1 MRIIIAGCGKI
12 GTTIIDS
19 LVKEGHDVV
28 AIDDNNDIV
37 TEISN
42 IFDIMC
48 VCGSGADHETLSE
61 AGVEKAEMFVAV
73 TGSDELNMLS
83 CFIAKKMGAK
93 QTVARIRNPEYNGG
107 ALEFLRHELGLS
119 SAINP
124 EKLCAQ
130 ELYNI
135 LRLPAAAKIETFSN
149 HRFEMIELNLKPD
162 SKLDGLSLIDMRK
175 KYQGQYLVSV
185 VQRGDEVFIPDGNF
199 VLCGGDKIGVMA
211 TAQEAQKL
219 FKMLGILQKQARSV
233 VILGASKTA
242 FYLAKR
248 LLAGGHNVK
257 IIERDRKR
265 CEEVSNALPGAVV
278 ICGDGAQQELLL
290 EEGITQC
297 DAFVSLT
304 GMDEQNILI
313 SIFAS
318 SQDVPKVIPKVSR
331 NELMFMAKKL
341 GLECTVSPRQIIS
354 DVIST
359 YARALRNSLG
369 SNVETLYKLMDGQ
382 AEALEFKVQSDFKYV
397 KIPLKD
403 MSLKNNVLVAGILR
417 GKKVIIPSGNDV
429 IEAGDRVVVMTSGYI
444 LHDLSDIIEA

>member
-1 MRIIIAGCGKI
+1 MRIIISGCGKI

-19 LVKEGHDVV
+19 LVSEGHDVV
-28 AIDDNNDIV
+28 AIDDNNDVV

-61 AGVEKAEMFVAV
+61 AGVEKAEMFVSV

-130 ELYNI
+130 EIYNI

-149 HRFEMIELNLKPD
+149 HRFEMIEMKLK
-162 SKLDGLSLIDMRK
+162 SESILDGLSLIDMRK
-175 KYQGQYLVSV
+175 KYHGQYLVSV
-185 VQRGDEVFIPDGNF
+185 VQRGEEVFIPDGNF
-199 VLCGGDKIGVMA
+199 VLHSGDKIGIMA

-219 FKMLGILQKQARSV
+219 FKLLGVLQKQARSV
-233 VILGASKTA
+233 IILGASKTT

-265 CEEVSNALPGAVV
+265 CEEVSNVLPGAVV

-290 EEGITQC
+290 EEGITQS
-297 DAFVSLT
+297 DAFVALSGL
-304 GMDEQNILI
+304 DEQNILV

-318 SQDVPKVIPKVSR
+318 SQNVPKVIPKVSR
-331 NELMFMAKKL
+331 PELMSMAKKL
-341 GLECTVSPRQIIS
+341 GLECSVSPREIIS

-369 SNVETLYKLMDGQ
+369 SNVETLYKLMDGK
-382 AEALEFKVQSDFKYV
+382 AEALEFKVQPDFKYV
-397 KIPLKD
+397 KTPLKD
-403 MSLKNNVLVAGILR
+403 MNLISDVIIAGILR
-417 GKKVIIPSGNDV
+417 GKKIIIPSGNDI
-429 IEAGDRVVVMTSGYI
+429 IEAGDRVVVMTSGHI